1 MYGIRIGLTQ
11 SLQMTSSI
19 LVLVLHVCHIKS
31 TETSGC
37 HPAVLSLGRVTQ
49 TFSFGESPE
58 KKCTSRTKHVH

>member
-1 MYGIRIGLTQ
+1 
-11 SLQMTSSI
+11 MTSSI

-49 TFSFGESPE
+49 TFSFGECPE
-58 KKCTSRTKHVH
+58 KNVHAELNMNWSCKLFPNVNYY